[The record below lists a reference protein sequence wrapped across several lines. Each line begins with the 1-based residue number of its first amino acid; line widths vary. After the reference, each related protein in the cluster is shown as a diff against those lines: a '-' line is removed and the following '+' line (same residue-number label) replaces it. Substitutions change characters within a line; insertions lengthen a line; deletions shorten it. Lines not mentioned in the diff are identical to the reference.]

1 MKDQGLQFESVLG
14 WGYVF
19 EVLVGWLVGWLAE
32 MKSLCVFLVFA
43 DKPSTKRKH
52 EYAST
57 VLEYV

>member
-1 MKDQGLQFESVLG
+1 MKDQGLQFESVLV

-19 EVLVGWLVGWLAE
+19 EVLVSWLAE

-43 DKPSTKRKH
+43 NKPSTKRKH